1 MFARIVEFIPKA
13 DKKEEVISVLRRD
26 VLPILKKQGGFL
38 DFLPLVPENAQDK
51 VIGISIWAEK
61 TEADR
66 YEREAFP
73 RVEAILKPY
82 LTSSVT
88 CKHYNVE
95 TSLCQHL
102 AESLWSEV

>member
-1 MFARIVEFIPKA
+1 MFARIVEFIPKS

-26 VLPILKKQGGFL
+26 VLPILKRQAGFL
-38 DFLPLVPENAQDK
+38 EFLPLVPENAQDK
-51 VIGISIWAEK
+51 LIAISIWAEK

-73 RVEAILKPY
+73 KVEGILKPY